1 MLIKPDG
8 VVPAFE
14 MRSYSPYQTTP
25 EPEEWEK
32 ATHKVLVSHLN
43 FYTNL
48 VTCFPGGAIY

>member
-14 MRSYSPYQTTP
+14 MRSYSPYQTTL